1 MQLEDI
7 PDTIDIPFERL
18 ERSDLFV
25 FLREQIQKVFK
36 PSLEAA
42 VKDHDLVVI
51 GGQSLALW
59 ARQYLIDEMTGEDIG
74 FLTSDD
80 LDFTGNTSSVKYCEE
95 QLGVKFKTASI
106 DECTPELAIANLSWK
121 DDSIYVDILKMDS
134 VGGVSAQEISKYL
147 AVIDLDGVPVAVIDP
162 VTCLKSRL
170 HNLFAGWQ
178 RYKERES
185 VRVKIA
191 IRASECYMREI
202 LVYEGFRFA
211 APYIR
216 RIKDLALSEKGK
228 RIYVEY
234 GIDLL
239 GAIPQDAAILPKD
252 YTEKELP
259 RMQREVSSVRN
270 RKLKLYLR
278 QKRPVHSTLTSDPV
292 VAQIDPR

>member
-1 MQLEDI
+1 MQLEE
-7 PDTIDIPFERL
+7 TSETSDIPFERL

-25 FLREQIQKVFK
+25 FVREQIQKVFE
-36 PSLEAA
+36 PSLEVA
-42 VKDHDLVVI
+42 VKHHDLVVI

-95 QLGVKFKTASI
+95 RLGVKFKTASI

-121 DDSIYVDILKMDS
+121 NDSIYVDILKMDS

-147 AVIDLDGVPVAVIDP
+147 SVIDLDGVPVAVIDP
-162 VTCLKSRL
+162 VTCMKSRL
-170 HNLFAGWQ
+170 HNLFAAWQ
-178 RYKERES
+178 RYKDRES
-185 VRVKIA
+185 TRVKIA
-191 IRASECYMREI
+191 ARASEYYLRDI
-202 LVYEGFRFA
+202 LVHEGFRFA

-216 RIKDLALSEKGK
+216 RIKDLALSDKGK

-239 GAIPQDAAILPKD
+239 SAIPQDADLLPKD
-252 YTEKELP
+252 YIEKELP
-259 RMQREVSSVRN
+259 RMRREVDSVRK
-270 RKLKLYLR
+270 RKLKIYLR
-278 QKRPVHSTLTSDPV
+278 QQKTVHYTLTSEPV
-292 VAQIDPR
+292 VAQIDSR